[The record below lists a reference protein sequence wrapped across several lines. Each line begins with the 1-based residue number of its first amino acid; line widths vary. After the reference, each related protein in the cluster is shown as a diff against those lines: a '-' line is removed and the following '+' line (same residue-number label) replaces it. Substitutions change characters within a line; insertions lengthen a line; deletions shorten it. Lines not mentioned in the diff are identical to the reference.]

1 MNSVLSSLKRAGALL
16 AAIALVVTSF
26 ALTARPAAAETYTVK
41 MGSDQGALVFEP
53 STITVSSGDTVK
65 WVNNKAFPHNIIF
78 ETKDS
83 AVADKLS
90 FKKLMAAPGQA
101 HEVTFD
107 VPAGEYSYFC
117 TPHRGAG
124 MAGKVVVQ

>member
-1 MNSVLSSLKRAGALL
+1 MNFVLSSFKRAGALL

-26 ALTARPAAAETYTVK
+26 ALTAHPAAAATHTVK
-41 MGSDQGALVFEP
+41 MGSDQGALVFDP
-53 STITVSSGDTVK
+53 ASITIQSGDTVT
-65 WVNNKAFPHNIIF
+65 WVNNKAFPHNIVF
-78 ETKDS
+78 DTKDT

-90 FKKLMAAPGQA
+90 SKKLMAAPGA
-101 HEVTFD
+101 THEVTFD

-124 MAGKVVVQ
+124 MAGKVIVQ

>member
-1 MNSVLSSLKRAGALL
+1 MSFVLSSLKRAGALF
-16 AAIALVVTSF
+16 AALALVVTSL

-41 MGSDQGALVFEP
+41 MGSDQGALVFDP
-53 STITVSSGDTVK
+53 ASITIKSGDTIK
-65 WVNNKAFPHNIIF
+65 WVNNKAFPHNVVF
-78 ETKDS
+78 DTKDT
-83 AVADKLS
+83 AIADKLS
-90 FKKLMAAPGQA
+90 SKKLMASPTSS

-124 MAGKVVVQ
+124 MAGKVIVQ